1 MTNII
6 EESMIINRL
15 TSPQKLNN
23 PNQSPL
29 RLTPI
34 QPNSH
39 KHSSRQSSKANLL
52 DIHNHKNNDHQQD
65 SDNVINPMS
74 SQVDLT
80 QDDAKENELELD
92 VKQVLTEINDQQTSS
107 YQNLDEIQTENQTQQ
122 PQLLVVK
129 NTNTIQHQIQK
140 HKQIILKNTQI
151 ANTIQNLHDK
161 KILQQ
166 VEKEEVPQELNQ
178 IKKLDKSMI
187 ENLKEIYLFYSKQ
200 AITTNKYNTFD
211 KLQQLSSIMILQKF
225 MFFCKDFQLIDLEIT
240 QELILKLGGKMDE
253 LTFKKKKNQFKFNHK
268 KNFIVTK
275 FNLVEVYKKNANP
288 QMELS
293 NENFQIVII
302 KLAQLIFPNQNELFY
317 EYLSLNNP
325 KEYRKKMQ
333 IIGKPFNSKE
343 QNEVLTQ
350 EKLYERKI
358 YLPPK
363 PKLRVES
370 VKKERKSLE
379 LQFPKVNLT
388 TRCKKKNKLNETVDK
403 EGSGINWDD
412 LDDLQQHF
420 DPKKFILEQD
430 LSDKEDD
437 YYLQEYSK
445 HGYSLKKK
453 IQDQMMNQK
462 ELQMKIPQISI
473 YSNILSS
480 NHKIE
485 NKPNNNMLTS
495 GNTRPSNNK
504 SFDLQ
509 DNSQRKKSIGLSP
522 QNIEQTS
529 LEKQNQIYRAFL
541 NQQSYRERMV
551 NKKKLILI

>member
-34 QPNSH
+34 LPNSY

-52 DIHNHKNNDHQQD
+52 DIHNHKNVDQQD
-65 SDNVINPMS
+65 SDNVANPMS

-80 QDDAKENELELD
+80 QDEAKENDIELD
-92 VKQVLTEINDQQTSS
+92 VKQVLTEINDHQTNS
-107 YQNLDEIQTENQTQQ
+107 YQNLDEIQPDIQAQQ
-122 PQLLVVK
+122 PQLIVMQ
-129 NTNTIQHQIQK
+129 TANTIQNQIQK
-140 HKQIILKNTQI
+140 HKQIIIKNPHI
-151 ANTIQNLHDK
+151 GNTIQNQHHQK
-161 KILQQ
+161 PQQ
-166 VEKEEVPQELNQ
+166 MVEKEDISQDNNKNKP
-178 IKKLDKSMI
+178 IDKQMI
-187 ENLKEIYLFYSKQ
+187 ENLKEIYSFYSKQ
-200 AITTNKYNTFD
+200 AITTNKYNTFE
-211 KLQQLSSIMILQKF
+211 KLQQLSNIMILQKF
-225 MFFCKDFQLIDLEIT
+225 MFFCRDFDLIDLEINND
-240 QELILKLGGKMDE
+240 LILKLGGKIDDV
-253 LTFKKKKNQFKFNHK
+253 TNKKKNQFKFNHK
-268 KNFIVTK
+268 QNFILTK
-275 FNLVEVYKKNANP
+275 FNLVEVYKKNANS
-288 QMELS
+288 QMELTK
-293 NENFQIVII
+293 ENFQIVII
-302 KLAQLIFPNQNELFY
+302 KIAQLIFPDQNELLY
-317 EYLSLNNP
+317 EYLGLNNP
-325 KEYRKKMQ
+325 KQYRKKMQ

-343 QNEVLTQ
+343 QGEVLTQ

-370 VKKERKSLE
+370 VKKERLVIE
-379 LQFPKVNLT
+379 QQFPKVNLT
-388 TRCKKKNKLNETVDK
+388 QRCKRNFKQIETALKDGNGLNW
-403 EGSGINWDD
+403 SD
-412 LDDLQQHF
+412 LDDLQSHF

-445 HGYSLKKK
+445 HGQSLKKK

-462 ELQMKIPQISI
+462 ELQIKIPQISI

-480 NHKIE
+480 NHKQD
-485 NKPNNNMLTS
+485 NKTSNIMLTS

-509 DNSQRKKSIGLSP
+509 ENQQRKQSVGQSP

-551 NKKKLILI
+551 NKKKLIVI

>member
-34 QPNSH
+34 LPNSY

-52 DIHNHKNNDHQQD
+52 DIHNHKNVDQQD
-65 SDNVINPMS
+65 SDNVANPMS

-80 QDDAKENELELD
+80 QDEAKENDIELD
-92 VKQVLTEINDQQTSS
+92 VKQVLTEINDQQTNS
-107 YQNLDEIQTENQTQQ
+107 YQNLDEIQPDTQSQQ
-122 PQLLVVK
+122 PQLIVMQAA
-129 NTNTIQHQIQK
+129 NTIQNQIQK
-140 HKQIILKNTQI
+140 HKQIIIKNPQI
-151 ANTIQNLHDK
+151 GNTIQNQHHQK
-161 KILQQ
+161 PQQ
-166 VEKEEVPQELNQ
+166 IVEKEDIPQDNN
-178 IKKLDKSMI
+178 KNKSLDRQMI
-187 ENLKEIYLFYSKQ
+187 ENLKEIYSFYSKQ
-200 AITTNKYNTFD
+200 AITTNKYNTFE
-211 KLQQLSSIMILQKF
+211 KLQQLSNIMILQKF
-225 MFFCKDFQLIDLEIT
+225 MFFCRDFELIDLEINND
-240 QELILKLGGKMDE
+240 LILNLGGKIDD
-253 LTFKKKKNQFKFNHK
+253 LTNKKKNQFKFNHK
-268 KNFIVTK
+268 QNFILTK
-275 FNLVEVYKKNANP
+275 FNLVEVYKKNANS
-288 QMELS
+288 QMELTK
-293 NENFQIVII
+293 ENFQIVII
-302 KLAQLIFPNQNELFY
+302 KIAQLIFPDQNELLY
-317 EYLSLNNP
+317 EYLGLNNP
-325 KEYRKKMQ
+325 RLYRKKMQ

-343 QNEVLTQ
+343 QGEVLTQ

-370 VKKERKSLE
+370 VKKERLVIE
-379 LQFPKVNLT
+379 QQFPKVNLT
-388 TRCKKKNKLNETVDK
+388 QRCKRNFKQMESALKDGN
-403 EGSGINWDD
+403 GINWSD
-412 LDDLQQHF
+412 LDDLQSHF

-445 HGYSLKKK
+445 HGQSLKKK

-462 ELQMKIPQISI
+462 ELQIKIPQISI

-480 NHKIE
+480 NHKQDHKS
-485 NKPNNNMLTS
+485 NVMLTS

-509 DNSQRKKSIGLSP
+509 DNQQRKQSVGQSP

-551 NKKKLILI
+551 NKKKLIVI

>member
-15 TSPQKLNN
+15 TSPQKFNT

-34 QPNSH
+34 QPKTH
-39 KHSSRQSSKANLL
+39 KYSSKQNSKTNLL
-52 DIHNHKNNDHQQD
+52 DIHNHKNVEQQD
-65 SDNVINPMS
+65 SDIVDNPMS
-74 SQVDLT
+74 SQFDLT
-80 QDDAKENELELD
+80 QEDAKENELELD
-92 VKQVLTEINDQQTSS
+92 LKQVQTEINDQQTIS
-107 YQNLDEIQTENQTQQ
+107 YQNLDEIQPENQTQQ
-122 PQLLVVK
+122 PQLLTNK
-129 NTNTIQHQIQK
+129 NANTIQNQIQK

-151 ANTIQNLHDK
+151 ATNTIQNQHEQK
-161 KILQQ
+161 QQQQ
-166 VEKEEVPQELNQ
+166 VKQEEFSQEQSQSKQLEKQMV
-178 IKKLDKSMI
+178 

-200 AITTNKYNTFD
+200 AITTNKYQTFD

-240 QELILKLGGKMDE
+240 KELILKLGGKINE
-253 LTFKKKKNQFKFNHK
+253 LTFKKNQNQFKFNHK

-275 FNLVEVYKKNANP
+275 FNLVEIYKKNANS

-293 NENFQIVII
+293 NENFQMVII
-302 KLAQLIFPNQNELFY
+302 KLAQLIFPEQNELMY

-325 KEYRKKMQ
+325 KGYRQKMQ
-333 IIGKPFNSKE
+333 IIGRPFYSKE
-343 QNEVLTQ
+343 QQEILTQ

-358 YLPPK
+358 YLPSK
-363 PKLRVES
+363 PKVRVES
-370 VKKERKSLE
+370 VKKERLSLE
-379 LQFPKVNLT
+379 VEFPKVNLT
-388 TRCKKKNKLNETVDK
+388 SRCKKKYKLNETRDK

-420 DPKKFILEQD
+420 DPKQFILEQD

-437 YYLQEYSK
+437 YYLSEYSK
-445 HGYSLKKK
+445 HGQSLKKK

-462 ELQMKIPQISI
+462 DLQIKIPQISI

-485 NKPNNNMLTS
+485 HKLTNNMLTS
-495 GNTRPSNNK
+495 GNTRLSNNK

-509 DNSQRKKSIGLSP
+509 ENSKRKKSVGQQPLK
-522 QNIEQTS
+522 IEQAN

-541 NQQSYRERMV
+541 NQQSYREKMV
-551 NKKKLILI
+551 NKKKIILI